1 MTIGSIKLIN
11 FDIRNQK
18 MDNTLDLKK
27 RIHEFIDRADER
39 ILRIINAIIA
49 TEENPE
55 ELSNE
60 HKEILDQR
68 LQQHTENPNSG
79 KSWDTVKNSL
89 KDKYGL

>member
-1 MTIGSIKLIN
+1 
-11 FDIRNQK
+11 

-55 ELSNE
+55 ELSHE

-68 LQQHTENPNSG
+68 LQQHKENSDSG
-79 KSWDTVKNSL
+79 KSWDNVKNSL